1 MCGRY
6 TLYSH
11 EDDLASLFEVK
22 PLPLTERYNI
32 APTQEVPVV
41 TERPGGSREISFMR
55 WGLIPHWVKDPADFK
70 VNLFNARSESA
81 AEKPSFR
88 DAMKTSRCII
98 PADGFYEWRTEG
110 SAKQPYYIRRHDGK
124 PMAFA
129 GLYSAW
135 TKGSQPL
142 MSCTILTTDSQGPLT
157 ELHHRVPVI
166 LEQDEWDRWMDPT
179 QVEPREVE
187 DMLNAPSEGLLDWYA
202 VGKQV
207 GNARLDVPQLIEPA
221 Q

>member
-41 TERPGGSREISFMR
+41 TERPGGSRELSFMR
-55 WGLIPHWVKDPADFK
+55 WGLIPHWVKDPGEFK
-70 VNLFNARSESA
+70 ANLFNARSESA

-88 DAMKTSRCII
+88 DAMKTARCII
-98 PADGFYEWRTEG
+98 PADGFYEWKSEADGKR
-110 SAKQPYYIRRHDGK
+110 PYYIRREDGE

-142 MSCTILTTDSQGPLT
+142 MSCTILTTDAEGPLT

-166 LEQDEWDRWMDPT
+166 LERHEWDRWMDPL

-187 DMLNAPSEGLLDWYA
+187 DMLDAPAEGILTWYP

-207 GNARLDVPQLIEPA
+207 GNARLDSPELIERA
-221 Q
+221 

>member
-41 TERPGGSREISFMR
+41 TERPGGAREMSFMR
-55 WGLIPHWVKDPADFK
+55 WGLIPHWVKDPTEFK
-70 VNLFNARSESA
+70 STLFNARSESA

-88 DAMKTSRCII
+88 DAMKTSRCLI
-98 PADGFYEWRTEG
+98 PADGFYEWRSEG
-110 SAKQPYYIRRHDGK
+110 GAKQPYFIKRQDGK
-124 PMAFA
+124 PLAFA

-142 MSCTILTTDSQGPLT
+142 MSCTILTTDSSGPMT

-166 LEQDEWDRWMDPT
+166 LEQDEWERWMDPG
-179 QVEPREVE
+179 QVDPREVE
-187 DMLNAPSEGLLDWYA
+187 DLLHAPADDVLAWHS

-207 GNARLDVPQLIEPA
+207 GNARIDVPELVQPV
-221 Q
+221 